1 MPIRFF
7 QEGINFQLKQKNLLQ
22 KWLMDSSK
30 AEGYSIQSLAF
41 IFMNDENLLALNR
54 QFLNHDEYTD
64 IITFDLS
71 EKSVRKKREIEGEIY
86 ISLERIKENAKTF
99 GKTFQEELH
108 RVMIHG
114 VLHLCGYSDK
124 TSASQKKIRAKEDFY
139 LNKLSRKL
147 PKK

>member
-7 QEGINFQLKQKNLLQ
+7 REGINFQLKQKNLLRQ
-22 KWLMDSSK
+22 WLMGSSQ
-30 AEGYSIQSLAF
+30 AEGFSIQSLTF
-41 IFMNDENLLALNR
+41 VFMNDKNLLALNR
-54 QFLNHDEYTD
+54 QYLHHDEYTD

-71 EKSVRKKREIEGEIY
+71 EKSGRKKKEIEGEIY
-86 ISLERIKENAKTF
+86 ISIERVKENAKIF

-124 TSASQKKIRAKEDFY
+124 TSASQKKMRAMEDFY
-139 LNKLSRKL
+139 LKKLKDKISVA
-147 PKK
+147 

>member
-7 QEGINFQLKQKNLLQ
+7 QEGINFQLKQKNLLR

-30 AEGYSIQSLAF
+30 AEGYSIQSLTF
-41 IFMNDENLLALNR
+41 VYINDENLLALNR
-54 QFLNHDEYTD
+54 QYLSHDEYTD

-71 EKSVRKKREIEGEIY
+71 EKSVRKKKEIEGEIY
-86 ISLERIKENAKTF
+86 ISHERVKENAKTF
-99 GKTFQEELH
+99 GKSFQDELH

-124 TSASQKKIRAKEDFY
+124 NSASKKKMTAKEDYY
-139 LNKLSRKL
+139 LKKLRRIIPEK
-147 PKK
+147 

>member
-7 QEGINFQLKQKNLLQ
+7 QEGVNFQLKQKNLLRQ
-22 KWLMDSSK
+22 WLMDSSK
-30 AEGYSIQSLAF
+30 AEGFSIQSLTYV
-41 IFMNDENLLALNR
+41 FMDDENLLALNR

-71 EKSVRKKREIEGEIY
+71 EKSGRRKKEIEGEIY
-86 ISLERIKENAKTF
+86 ISLERVKDNAKTF

-114 VLHLCGYSDK
+114 VLHLCGYRDK
-124 TSASQKKIRAKEDFY
+124 NSASQKKMRAMEDFY
-139 LNKLSRKL
+139 LKKLKGEI
-147 PKK
+147 KIE